1 MGKETL
7 KKLSSWPEAVD
18 ELIDL
23 LSYKDFG
30 VLFGT
35 VIGKISEFLSLL
47 LFFLH
52 LVKLFFE
59 FFDFLFKDPLG
70 LGLLFGKHLQWR
82 GSGLIIVILWKMG
95 GICVFGEVKRAV
107 EGLLVYGLRGFV
119 RDFVFGLELRHF

>member
-1 MGKETL
+1 L

-18 ELIDL
+18 EMIDL

-30 VLFGT
+30 VLFGI
-35 VIGKISEFLSLL
+35 VVGKISEFLSLL
-47 LFFLH
+47 LFFFN
-52 LVKLFFE
+52 LVKLFFKS
-59 FFDFLFKDPLG
+59 FDFLFKDPLG
-70 LGLLFGKHLQWR
+70 LGLLFRKDLQWR

-107 EGLLVYGLRGFV
+107 EGLLVFRMRGFM